1 MPQTNGG
8 SLFSAAFARSR
19 SCEAHWSRQLV
30 WLMERDGRLSRSK
43 PSSLLMSCY
52 IEWQHHNS
60 LILIRSPSW
69 WLAGPSCC
77 QYSYSHHELCSPPF
91 LFFFM
96 SAQSVKVVSFQ
107 TQYIYI
113 DWLVWPSCIHITHVF
128 PVARTEITETSSR
141 RALTQ
146 PRRATV
152 VSHILVLYIIMLLFY
167 YVQFWLV
174 VNMYQTLFMRSYG
187 ISIFCWNIPEKIILL
202 VFFFVL
208 NW

>member
-19 SCEAHWSRQLV
+19 SCEAHWSWQLV

-52 IEWQHHNS
+52 LVWQHHNS
-60 LILIRSPSW
+60 LILLRSPSW
-69 WLAGPSCC
+69 WLARPSCC

-113 DWLVWPSCIHITHVF
+113 DWLVWPSCIHMSF
-128 PVARTEITETSSR
+128 LLPVQNNRDFVTTSPHTAS
-141 RALTQ
+141 TCYCCQ
-146 PRRATV
+146 PYFGSLHYDVAF
-152 VSHILVLYIIMLLFY
+152 LLCAVLAC
-167 YVQFWLV
+167 
-174 VNMYQTLFMRSYG
+174 G
-187 ISIFCWNIPEKIILL
+187 
-202 VFFFVL
+202 
-208 NW
+208 